1 MTMLFGKTILIT
13 GVASG
18 IGART
23 AELAGQLGADV
34 IGVDVREPAAAM
46 GSFVKADISSKAGV
60 DELVARL
67 PQRIDALCN
76 VAGLSGNTGAAATLA
91 VNFFGLRALS
101 EAVAPKIR
109 EGGAIVNVA
118 SIAGYGWRAN
128 LNRAAS
134 MVSIEGFPD
143 VAEVVR
149 DHAVRNE
156 EGYPVSKELLLLWTF
171 RAAHQD
177 LFKSRGIRVN
187 AVSPGPVE
195 TPILKQ
201 FRTVLGDAR
210 VDSDI
215 ARVGRAGASGD
226 IAPVVLFL
234 CSDGARWVNG
244 ANVPVDGGLEAS
256 INAEV
261 LGF

>member
-1 MTMLFGKTILIT
+1 MTMLLGKTIVIT

-34 IGVDVREPAAAM
+34 IGVDMREPATP
-46 GSFVKADISSKAGV
+46 GGVFVKADISTQAGV
-60 DELVARL
+60 DRL
-67 PQRIDALCN
+67 AAQLPGRIDALCN
-76 VAGLSGNTGAAATLA
+76 VAGLSGKTGVVPVLS
-91 VNFFGLRALS
+91 VNFSGLRALS
-101 EAVAPKIR
+101 EALAPKIR

-118 SIAGYGWRAN
+118 SIAGFGWRAN
-128 LNRAAS
+128 LNRAVS
-134 MVSIEGFPD
+134 MVGVEGFPD
-143 VAEVVR
+143 VAKVVAEHEVK
-149 DHAVRNE
+149 DE

-177 LFKSRGIRVN
+177 LFKRRDIRVN

-195 TPILKQ
+195 TPILTQ
-201 FRTVLGDAR
+201 FREVLGDAR

-215 ARVGRAGASGD
+215 ARVGRAGTASD
-226 IAPVVLFL
+226 IAPVILFL
-234 CSDGARWVNG
+234 SSDAARWING
-244 ANVPVDGGLEAS
+244 ANIAADGGLEAS
-256 INAEV
+256 VNAEV

>member
-1 MTMLFGKTILIT
+1 MSMLFGKTILIT

-18 IGART
+18 IGARA

-34 IGVDVREPAAAM
+34 IGVDLREPA
-46 GSFVKADISSKAGV
+46 GHQGVFVKADISSKVGV
-60 DELVARL
+60 DDLVSQL

-91 VNFFGLRALS
+91 VNFYGLRALS
-101 EAVAPKIR
+101 EALAPKLR

-118 SIAGYGWRAN
+118 SIAGFGWRAN

-134 MVSIEGFPD
+134 MIGVEGFPD
-143 VAEVVR
+143 VARVIA
-149 DHAVRNE
+149 DHAVKDE

-171 RAAHQD
+171 RAAHQE
-177 LFKSRGIRVN
+177 LFKNRGIRVN

-215 ARVGRAGASGD
+215 ARVGRAGTSGD
-226 IAPVVLFL
+226 IAPAVLFL
-234 CSDGARWVNG
+234 CSDGARWING
-244 ANVPVDGGLEAS
+244 ANLPVDGGLEAS

>member
-1 MTMLFGKTILIT
+1 MLFGKTILIT

-23 AELAGQLGADV
+23 AELAGQFGADV
-34 IGVDVREPAAAM
+34 IGVDVREPASPA

-60 DELVARL
+60 DDLIARL

-76 VAGLSGNTGAAATLA
+76 VAGLSGNTGAVSTLA

-101 EAVAPKIR
+101 EGLAPRLR

-134 MVSIEGFPD
+134 MIGIEGFPD
-143 VAEVVR
+143 VAEVVAE
-149 DHAVRNE
+149 HAVKNE

-215 ARVGRAGASGD
+215 ARAGRAGTSGD

-234 CSDGARWVNG
+234 CSDGARWING